1 MLIDLA
7 LDAAEPRPVDISL
20 NSVSGQVAI
29 RLPHPADA
37 RVEAN
42 TATGGVSNAFEDL
55 LVSGQFAAKRITG
68 TLGAGTGTLRA
79 TTVSGSIAL
88 LRRPAADAPAAPSCS
103 TRRCSDMPPVFAHGR
118 LRLYLLKLLDEAP
131 RHGYEVIRLLEER
144 FQGLYAPSAGTVYPR
159 LAKLEAEGLVTHA
172 TEGGRKVYSI
182 TEAGRAELAD
192 RGGELADLE
201 LEIRDSVSELAAE
214 IRDDVRGAAGALR
227 REMRAAASATATPVE
242 DASWAAAKEELRKAK
257 QEWKEQARRAKDE
270 SRRAREEAQQA
281 RRQAKEAQE
290 RAREEVMRIAGQL
303 QEQFAKS
310 GGVLGNLVGT
320 WLGGSIG
327 GASGASGTSSTGAGT
342 GTAMP
347 RRRTRTGP
355 RTSPPP
361 VTRPATW
368 TACWTASAT
377 TSAMRPA
384 TTASPRPSWPRPG
397 PTSRRRRTAS
407 RRRSGRRGRSRVRP
421 RISLGSGRGSGRQ
434 ARLGRRVRDAVVCQ
448 DLGGRARAGE
458 QREQQVQGGDVAVV
472 AAQRDAQGLLQGLL
486 RALGEGDVAALR
498 LRAAQRRAERGAQGP
513 PAAGPPRP
521 VRPRRGS
528 PRPGR
533 RSR

>member
-1 MLIDLA
+1 
-7 LDAAEPRPVDISL
+7 
-20 NSVSGQVAI
+20 
-29 RLPHPADA
+29 
-37 RVEAN
+37 
-42 TATGGVSNAFEDL
+42 
-55 LVSGQFAAKRITG
+55 
-68 TLGAGTGTLRA
+68 
-79 TTVSGSIAL
+79 
-88 LRRPAADAPAAPSCS
+88 
-103 TRRCSDMPPVFAHGR
+103 MPPVFAHGR

-290 RAREEVMRIAGQL
+290 RAREEVVRIAGQL

-310 GGVLGNLVGT
+310 GGMLGSLAGS
-320 WLGGSIG
+320 WLGG
-327 GASGASGTSSTGAGT
+327 APT
-342 GTAMP
+342 GTAGAGP
-347 RRRTRTGP
+347 ASTG
-355 RTSPPP
+355 
-361 VTRPATW
+361 
-368 TACWTASAT
+368 TA
-377 TSAMRPA
+377 
-384 TTASPRPSWPRPG
+384 
-397 PTSRRRRTAS
+397 
-407 RRRSGRRGRSRVRP
+407 
-421 RISLGSGRGSGRQ
+421 GSGAGAFTAADPHWAGDLTPTGDP
-434 ARLGRRVRDAVVCQ
+434 ARDLDRLLDRFRDDVRDAARDHGVTPGV
-448 DLGGRARAGE
+448 LAEARAHL
-458 QREQQVQGGDVAVV
+458 
-472 AAQRDAQGLLQGLL
+472 AA
-486 RALGEGDVAALR
+486 
-498 LRAAQRRAERGAQGP
+498 
-513 PAAGPPRP
+513 AAGRLAETLRP
-521 VRPRRGS
+521 
-528 PRPGR
+528 
-533 RSR
+533 SR